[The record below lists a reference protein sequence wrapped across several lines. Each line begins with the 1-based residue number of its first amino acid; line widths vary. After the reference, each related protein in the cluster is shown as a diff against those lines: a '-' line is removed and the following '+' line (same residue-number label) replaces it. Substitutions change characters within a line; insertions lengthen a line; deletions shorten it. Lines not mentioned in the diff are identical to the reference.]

1 MLCDVEAKK
10 VNCVVCKNLSRMFR
24 NYSDQGYFLEKIFP
38 MNNTRFITVSEPK
51 VDSFLHP
58 ETLQGLEVPINGLMN
73 DRFAAKTSMDVR
85 DTFATKRRKGEFI
98 GAVCPLRVQKSFGK

>member
-1 MLCDVEAKK
+1 
-10 VNCVVCKNLSRMFR
+10 MFR

-38 MNNTRFITVSEPK
+38 MNKTRFITVSDPR

-73 DRFAAKTSMDVR
+73 DRFAAKTSHDVR
-85 DTFATKRRKGEFI
+85 DTFATKRR
-98 GAVCPLRVQKSFGK
+98 RVNLLERLLHMAIKRPQKIKML